1 MFLWKAQDSYLL
13 PTASTERVTSVPR
26 TLSFPC
32 HTSWWLQQLV
42 RHNTLVLHCGCSWVL
57 SYMCLQ
63 MHDSASF
70 WCHPDTSC
78 TVLVCCPLKI
88 TIFGR
93 HTSLGCIKAAGASS
107 SHLCQLA
114 ALFILFLFVSH
125 PDFISD
131 VDHPL
136 STINCLRI
144 SFQKVTSLG
153 TVTFLEVNIHV
164 TQDGKHINFEEH
176 NLYFKE
182 DFYISEHQLQ
192 LTCNFSPQNLFTLG
206 KASLYIGCVANNN
219 PIKLQWFICLS
230 AISKVPENQD
240 NFWIFDPPVTVCWYW
255 IQRSSITY
263 AFWLFHEKSRGLYA
277 DGW

>member
-13 PTASTERVTSVPR
+13 QTASMERVTSVPR

-93 HTSLGCIKAAGASS
+93 HILRMYQSSWSFLLTSVSIGSLVHTFPLCIPLST
-107 SHLCQLA
+107 
-114 ALFILFLFVSH
+114 I
-125 PDFISD
+125 ISD
-131 VDHPL
+131 VAHPL

-153 TVTFLEVNIHV
+153 TVTFLEVHIHV
-164 TQDGKHINFEEH
+164 TQDGNHINFEDR

-206 KASLYIGCVANNN
+206 KSVYRLCG
-219 PIKLQWFICLS
+219 
-230 AISKVPENQD
+230 
-240 NFWIFDPPVTVCWYW
+240 
-255 IQRSSITY
+255 
-263 AFWLFHEKSRGLYA
+263 
-277 DGW
+277 